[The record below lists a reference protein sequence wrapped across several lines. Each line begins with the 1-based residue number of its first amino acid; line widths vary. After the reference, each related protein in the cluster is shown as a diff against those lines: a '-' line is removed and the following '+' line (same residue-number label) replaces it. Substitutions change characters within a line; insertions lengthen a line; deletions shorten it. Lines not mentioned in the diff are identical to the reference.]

1 MQRYINSM
9 KQILFFAIFL
19 RQKKRDNKNKK
30 IEKMK
35 TIQITLQDF
44 KNKITDL
51 DSNEFKYK
59 GDKPAII
66 DFYASW
72 CGPCRSLAPTLEQL
86 AQQYANELY
95 IYKVDTEQEQ
105 QLAAMFGIVSI
116 PTMIFV
122 PMEGMPTM
130 TQGALPKEEIE
141 KIINQVLLI
150 NKQRIKK
157 VIQELNKTKY
167 KPIKI

>member
-1 MQRYINSM
+1 M
-9 KQILFFAIFL
+9 
-19 RQKKRDNKNKK
+19 RQKKRDNKNQK
-30 IEKMK
+30 IEEMK

-44 KNKITDL
+44 KNKIADL

-86 AQQYANELY
+86 AQKYDGDMY

-150 NKQRIKK
+150 NK
-157 VIQELNKTKY
+157 
-167 KPIKI
+167 

>member
-1 MQRYINSM
+1 M
-9 KQILFFAIFL
+9 

-30 IEKMK
+30 IEEMK
-35 TIQITLQDF
+35 TIHITLQDF

-86 AQQYANELY
+86 AQKYDGDLY

-105 QLAAMFGIVSI
+105 QLASMFGIVSI
-116 PTMIFV
+116 PTMIFI

-150 NKQRIKK
+150 NK
-157 VIQELNKTKY
+157 
-167 KPIKI
+167 

>member
-1 MQRYINSM
+1 M
-9 KQILFFAIFL
+9 

-30 IEKMK
+30 IEEMK
-35 TIQITLQDF
+35 TIHITLQDF

-86 AQQYANELY
+86 AQKYDGDLY

-116 PTMIFV
+116 PTMIFI

-150 NKQRIKK
+150 NK
-157 VIQELNKTKY
+157 
-167 KPIKI
+167 

>member
-1 MQRYINSM
+1 M
-9 KQILFFAIFL
+9 

-30 IEKMK
+30 IEEMK

-86 AQQYANELY
+86 AQKYDGDMY

-116 PTMIFV
+116 PTMIFI

-150 NKQRIKK
+150 NK
-157 VIQELNKTKY
+157 
-167 KPIKI
+167 

>member
-1 MQRYINSM
+1 M
-9 KQILFFAIFL
+9 

-30 IEKMK
+30 IEEMK

-86 AQQYANELY
+86 AQKYDGDLY

-116 PTMIFV
+116 PTMIFI

-150 NKQRIKK
+150 NK
-157 VIQELNKTKY
+157 
-167 KPIKI
+167 

>member
-1 MQRYINSM
+1 M
-9 KQILFFAIFL
+9 LFFAIFL

-30 IEKMK
+30 IEEMK

-86 AQQYANELY
+86 AQKYDGDLY

-116 PTMIFV
+116 PTMIFI

-150 NKQRIKK
+150 NK
-157 VIQELNKTKY
+157 
-167 KPIKI
+167 

>member
-1 MQRYINSM
+1 
-9 KQILFFAIFL
+9 
-19 RQKKRDNKNKK
+19 
-30 IEKMK
+30 MK

-105 QLAAMFGIVSI
+105 QLAALFGIVSI
-116 PTMIFV
+116 PTMIFI

-150 NKQRIKK
+150 NK
-157 VIQELNKTKY
+157 
-167 KPIKI
+167 

>member
-1 MQRYINSM
+1 
-9 KQILFFAIFL
+9 
-19 RQKKRDNKNKK
+19 
-30 IEKMK
+30 MK

-44 KNKITDL
+44 KNKIADL

-105 QLAAMFGIVSI
+105 QLAALFGIVSI
-116 PTMIFV
+116 PTMIFI

-150 NKQRIKK
+150 NK
-157 VIQELNKTKY
+157 
-167 KPIKI
+167 

>member
-1 MQRYINSM
+1 
-9 KQILFFAIFL
+9 
-19 RQKKRDNKNKK
+19 
-30 IEKMK
+30 MK

-86 AQQYANELY
+86 AQKYDGDLY

-116 PTMIFV
+116 PTMIFI

-141 KIINQVLLI
+141 KIINQGYLRT
-150 NKQRIKK
+150 Q
-157 VIQELNKTKY
+157 
-167 KPIKI
+167 